1 MKIGEDGWSLIFV
14 IIVIS
19 IVALNMLSLHWVHLW
34 ISIGAI
40 IGVYILIS
48 PLLGTQNDRELD
60 ELYSEYS
67 ALYEELRLLKKRKR
81 KTQR

>member
-60 ELYSEYS
+60 ELYSEYN